1 MIRII
6 SIGKLSSNKSLH
18 EIFQSY
24 QKMVGWKIEVIELE
38 VKKKLSLEELKNA
51 EAELIL
57 DKVRVGQ
64 LNVILEEAGKEYTS
78 PEFAKF
84 IKKLELSAK
93 DINFIIGGAYGLAQ
107 EIREKADYTLSLSQM
122 TFPHLFAKVMLIE
135 QIYRA
140 QSILANHPYHK

>member
-6 SIGKLSSNKSLH
+6 SIGKLSSNKSLQ

-24 QKMVGWKIEVIELE
+24 QKMIGWKIEVIELE

>member
-1 MIRII
+1 
-6 SIGKLSSNKSLH
+6 
-18 EIFQSY
+18 
-24 QKMVGWKIEVIELE
+24 MVGWKIEVIELE